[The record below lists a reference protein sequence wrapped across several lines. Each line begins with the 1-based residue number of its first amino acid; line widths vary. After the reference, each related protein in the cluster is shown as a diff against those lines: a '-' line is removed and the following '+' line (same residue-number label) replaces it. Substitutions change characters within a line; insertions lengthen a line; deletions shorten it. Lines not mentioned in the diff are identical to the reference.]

1 MPHFDRLSSLI
12 AHLEIRGERVA
23 DAGESNLAIC
33 GEARLVFLRDMG
45 ARDGIAPGA
54 FLPVRIDLGG
64 SVNPLLQALPAQLD
78 ADLTE
83 NVALAGIARLI
94 REESAALR
102 CGGDFALD
110 KLCELLIVSLL
121 RSHIEQAGAQT
132 GVFAGLAHPKLSRV
146 LVAMHDAPGR
156 SWRVDDLVPLAGMS
170 RSQFMAE
177 FQAVVGETPIAYLKA
192 WRMVLARGAILSGE
206 RINQVAR
213 RYGYQNSDA
222 FSRAFVAAYGVAP
235 TKLRKAA

>member
-1 MPHFDRLSSLI
+1 
-12 AHLEIRGERVA
+12 
-23 DAGESNLAIC
+23 
-33 GEARLVFLRDMG
+33 
-45 ARDGIAPGA
+45 
-54 FLPVRIDLGG
+54 
-64 SVNPLLQALPAQLD
+64 
-78 ADLTE
+78 
-83 NVALAGIARLI
+83 
-94 REESAALR
+94 
-102 CGGDFALD
+102 
-110 KLCELLIVSLL
+110 
-121 RSHIEQAGAQT
+121 
-132 GVFAGLAHPKLSRV
+132 
-146 LVAMHDAPGR
+146 MHDAPGR